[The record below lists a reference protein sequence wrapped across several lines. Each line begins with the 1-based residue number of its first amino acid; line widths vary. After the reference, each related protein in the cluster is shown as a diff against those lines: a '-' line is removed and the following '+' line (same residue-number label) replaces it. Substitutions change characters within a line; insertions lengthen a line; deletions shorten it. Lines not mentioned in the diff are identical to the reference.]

1 MFAEE
6 RQKNISL
13 ILNNNGSIKVN
24 ELSEYFNVSEATIRR
39 DLQEMEEKRLLKRT
53 HGGAVRIDITNFEPS
68 FLDKKDER
76 QDEKLAIAKAAASM
90 IKDGDTIILD
100 SGTTTLQIAKNIT
113 ARNVTVITNS
123 IDIAEELSN
132 NKDLEI
138 VVTGGTLRF
147 KTRAMVG
154 HICEKTFSYFR
165 VDKAFIGA
173 NGISSVEG
181 ITTPNFT
188 EAQTKK
194 AMISAANKV
203 IVVADSSK
211 IQNVCLSVICPI
223 SGVTSIITSG
233 DIPQEIES
241 EFKDK
246 GIDVIISK

>member
-53 HGGAVRIDITNFEPS
+53 HGGAVRVDITNFEPS

-138 VVTGGTLRF
+138 IVTGGTLRF

-194 AMISAANKV
+194 AMINAANKV

-223 SGVTSIITSG
+223 SDVTSIITSG
-233 DIPQEIES
+233 SMPQEIEG
-241 EFKDK
+241 EFRDK

>member
-39 DLQEMEEKRLLKRT
+39 DLQEMEEKKLLKRT
-53 HGGAVRIDITNFEPS
+53 HGGAVRVDITNFEPS

-165 VDKAFIGA
+165 VDKAFMGA

-194 AMISAANKV
+194 AMINAANKV

-223 SGVTSIITSG
+223 SDVTSIITSG
-233 DIPQEIES
+233 SIPQEIES
-241 EFKDK
+241 EFRDK